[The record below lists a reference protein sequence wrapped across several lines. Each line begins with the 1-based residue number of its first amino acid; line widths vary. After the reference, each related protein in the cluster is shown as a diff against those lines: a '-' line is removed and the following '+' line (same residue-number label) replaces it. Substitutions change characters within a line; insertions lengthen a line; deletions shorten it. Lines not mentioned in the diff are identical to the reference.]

1 MDAPRDDFE
10 ALLNKPATLDPDEI
24 REGVFFG
31 TQIEWSVYTRRV
43 ATLERLRPPR
53 EDEEQEPIWPTNIFG
68 GLPYVLDESFDASD
82 VTGDNPV
89 LRFILE
95 EMRSLATS
103 KTDFADLLDPGFD
116 EAVGIGASFNWAP
129 FTKEIREKVRARFGP
144 DVFTKCN
151 SVDVKNNLE
160 PALPDGMGA
169 VVTLRVPVG
178 QLTTWDVKPLV
189 RAISRVLR
197 EALKNRPT
205 LDEAPRMTRTVPPYR
220 AFLLHCR
227 EDEFQRDLERYK
239 LHKQQQALTFRQIAF
254 MEQAKKMGHPIDA
267 DKIPTTIGC
276 EVPGE
281 RGVAAAVQRIDEAIY
296 FRPYKA
302 RRRRLDTPAEGV
314 AEYRCNEHGQDCP
327 ETCPHLKAWLKVVKK
342 MLPTDTTGKGKRLM
356 RDFSR
361 GKRIAPKRPV

>member
-1 MDAPRDDFE
+1 MDAPRDHFE
-10 ALLNKPATLDPDEI
+10 ALLNEPATFDPDEI
-24 REGVFFG
+24 REGVFFR
-31 TQIEWSVYTRRV
+31 TQIDWLVYTRRV

-53 EDEEQEPIWPTNIFG
+53 KDEEQEPIWPINIFG
-68 GLPYVLDESFDASD
+68 GVPYVLDESFDASD

-95 EMRSLATS
+95 EIRSFATS
-103 KTDFADLLDPGFD
+103 KTDFTDLLGPGFD

-129 FTKEIREKVRARFGP
+129 FPKEIREKVRTRFGP
-144 DVFTKCN
+144 DVFTSCN
-151 SVDVKNNLE
+151 SVEVKNSLE
-160 PALPDGMGA
+160 PALPDGIGA
-169 VVTLRVPVG
+169 VVTIRVPVG
-178 QLTTWDVKPLV
+178 QLTTWDISPLIH
-189 RAISRVLR
+189 AIKRVLR

-205 LDEAPRMTRTVPPYR
+205 LDEAPRMTRTMPPYR

-239 LHKQQQALTFRQIAF
+239 LHKQQGLTFRQVTF
-254 MEQAKKMGHPIDA
+254 MEQARKMGHPIDA
-267 DKIPTTIGC
+267 DKIPKTIGC

-302 RRRRLDTPAEGV
+302 RRRRLDHPGEGI
-314 AEYRCNEHGQDCP
+314 AEYRCPKHAQDCP
-327 ETCPHLKAWLKVVKK
+327 EACPHLKAWWKSVERT
-342 MLPTDTTGKGKRLM
+342 LPTDTTGEGKRLR

-361 GKRIAPKRPV
+361 GKQIAPKRPV